1 MQFVELAGLALW
13 CARGG
18 AGGLRVRRL
27 GAPLLSAPAHLKL
40 QIEHNLGES
49 HNVPDTT
56 VQGTLATLQC
66 ALDPSQYRLV
76 RGVLAHNLGECVDD
90 LLPPAADAPAAPHCD
105 QVGAALASAPS
116 PSGPPSLKLCARQ
129 VWTTTSLKL
138 DLHDVTV
145 KLEPEHGVSSL
156 ACINFIK
163 SRLLVETYSDLS
175 QDIDLVSQVAAS
187 RLVIVGKSRRGGSF
201 RLEWLKPP
209 HIIVVEHLP

>member
-1 MQFVELAGLALW
+1 MSLVIDAGLALAARETLDVRHVELAGLALW

-18 AGGLRVRRL
+18 GGLRVRRL
-27 GAPLLSAPAHLKL
+27 GAPLLASPAHLKL
-40 QIEHNLGES
+40 QIEHNLSDS

-56 VQGTLATLQC
+56 LQGTLATLQC

-90 LLPPAADAPAAPHCD
+90 LLPPPTAHPPADD
-105 QVGAALASAPS
+105 SE
-116 PSGPPSLKLCARQ
+116 R

-163 SRLLVETYSDLS
+163 SRLLVETYSDLG
-175 QDIDLVSQVAAS
+175 QDIDLVSQVTASTTRSVAA
-187 RLVIVGKSRRGGSF
+187 GF
-201 RLEWLKPP
+201 
-209 HIIVVEHLP
+209 